1 MKGQAL
7 QVTPNVRAVQVPDN
21 NPMHPQYTT
30 IYLVGRGQVLTIDSG
45 EDMDRYRWMLRG
57 YLAATEKAEIAM
69 SGVSH
74 HHRDHTGNLRWLR
87 DEFQTEVYVPKL
99 AQPLLSDILPE
110 TGVSHLPDEG
120 EIEIAGGLKLRLLMT
135 PGHSVDSVCY
145 YLEDEGVLFTGDT
158 ILGASTTTIIDL
170 GQYMET
176 LLRLRALPNLKV
188 ICPGHGPLI
197 YDPYDIIDD
206 YIRRREV
213 REKEILDLLAEG
225 PPLTS
230 WAMVEKLY
238 QEVDRRLWR
247 AADRV
252 VQTHLRK
259 LQDEGKIT
267 SSQGTPRPYSEEDA
281 RQAAEEEKRR
291 QAVIAQADE
300 YRAQAARQALM
311 LQEAPPTAQWQ
322 EPPLYALSR

>member
-1 MKGQAL
+1 VK
-7 QVTPNVRAVQVPDN
+7 VTDNVRAVQVPDA

-30 IYLVGRGQVLTIDSG
+30 IYLVGRAQVFTIDSG
-45 EDMDRYRWMLRG
+45 EDMDHYRWMLRG
-57 YLAATEKAEIAM
+57 YLAATEHAEVAL

-87 DEFQTEVYVPKL
+87 DEFKAEVYVPP
-99 AQPLLSDILPE
+99 AAGPLLADALPD
-110 TGVSHLPDEG
+110 TGVHQLKDEG
-120 EIEIAGGLKLRLLMT
+120 AIEVSGGVKLLMMLT

-158 ILGASTTTIIDL
+158 ILGASTTTITDL
-170 GQYMET
+170 SAYMQT
-176 LLRLRALPNLKV
+176 LARLRALPNLKV

-213 REKEILDLLAEG
+213 REQEIVDMLAES
-225 PPLTS
+225 PELTS
-230 WAMVEKLY
+230 WTMVEKLY
-238 QEVDRRLWR
+238 AAVDKRLWR

-259 LQDEGKIT
+259 LIDEGRVT
-267 SSQGTPRPYSEEDA
+267 ATPGVARTTPSQQEV
-281 RQAAEEEKRR
+281 AAEEEHQRR
-291 QAVIAQADE
+291 IDIIKQAEE
-300 YRAQAARQALM
+300 YKTLMARQALAR
-311 LQEAPPTAQWQ
+311 QESGVSAEWV
-322 EPPLYALSR
+322 EPPQYSLAR

>member
-1 MKGQAL
+1 MK
-7 QVTPNVRAVQVPDN
+7 VSPNVRAVQVPDA

-30 IYLVGRGQVLTIDSG
+30 IYLVGHDQVFTIDSG
-45 EDMDRYRWMLRG
+45 EDMESYRWMLRG
-57 YLAATEKAEIAM
+57 YLAAAEHAELAI

-87 DEFQTEVYVPKL
+87 DEFKAEVYIPT
-99 AQPLLSDILPE
+99 AAEPLLSNALPE
-110 TGVSHLPDEG
+110 TGVHHLKDEAT
-120 EIEIAGGLKLRLLMT
+120 IEVAGGVKLQMMLT

-158 ILGASTTTIIDL
+158 ILGASTTTITDL
-170 GQYMET
+170 ATYMQT
-176 LLRLRALPNLKV
+176 LARLKALPNLKV

-213 REKEILDLLAEG
+213 REQELLDLLAEG
-225 PPLTS
+225 PSRTS
-230 WAMVEKLY
+230 WSMVEKLY
-238 QEVDRRLWR
+238 ANVDRRLWR

-259 LQDEGKIT
+259 LIDEGKIT
-267 SSQGTPRPYSEEDA
+267 STRGVARTPSPEDV
-281 RQAAEEEKRR
+281 QTEEEHQRR
-291 QAVIAQADE
+291 IDIIKQADE
-300 YRAQAARQALM
+300 YKAQMARQALM
-311 LQEAPPTAQWQ
+311 RQEMGASAEWV
-322 EPPLYALSR
+322 EPPLYDLAR